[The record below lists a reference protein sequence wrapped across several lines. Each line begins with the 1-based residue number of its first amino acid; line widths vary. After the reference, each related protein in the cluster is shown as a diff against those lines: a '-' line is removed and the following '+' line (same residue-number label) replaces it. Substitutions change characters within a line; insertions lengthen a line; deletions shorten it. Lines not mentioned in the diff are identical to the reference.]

1 VTDSGDDHPG
11 QAFPPG
17 RSGGLFDITWQLGGL
32 RQPTSHNAS
41 TTAIETIIPVNSL
54 LRQLWAVATIIMMVA
69 SGCAPRQ
76 PFYFF
81 EDGDLSHYV
90 GAVQK
95 IEYPDTCQEPLNEA
109 AGTIEPLTLTNS
121 KFEEIWELTLEDA
134 IRTALEN
141 GKVLRNLGGRFSS
154 FGGPRPQ
161 TGEPPVSLLTAPDAT
176 PTVYDPALVETD
188 PFRGVESALAQ
199 FDVQLSSSLT
209 WERQDRPQNV
219 GGPGTIIFQ
228 QHLLGDT
235 GNWTSGLQKRT
246 ATGATFGVSNET
258 LFDNNNSPI
267 RQTGV
272 PSTWTTNYDFSFQQ
286 PLLQGAGLTYNRIAG
301 PDSFENLYG
310 RPNFRGVLLA
320 RVNADISLADFEI
333 GVRNL
338 ISDTEQ
344 AYWELYFAF
353 RDLEARKI
361 GRDSSLEAWRRVHAL
376 YVEQSRG
383 GEADK
388 EAQARE
394 QYFFFRSAV
403 ETSLNL
409 VYSAE
414 NRLRYMMGIS
424 ASDGR
429 LIRPADEPTT
439 ARVTFD
445 WQQSL
450 VEALSRSAELRR
462 QKWRIKQRELELTAA
477 KNLVLPRLDLVGR
490 WRFLGMGHDLLGA
503 NNSYGADGA
512 DPLEGTNAYAT
523 LLQGEFQ
530 EWQAGAQFLM
540 PLGFR
545 RELATVRH
553 HQLQLAKA
561 RAQLQDEEL
570 EVSHA
575 LVEAIRNID
584 TNFALAQTNFNRRVA
599 AERQVEAV
607 QAAYDAGTTTFD
619 QLLDAQRRRAEA
631 ESSYYRSLVD
641 YNRSI
646 AQFHFRKGS
655 LLEYNG
661 VFLSEGPWPG
671 KAYFDAHRRARQRDA
686 SIYLDYG
693 HSRPGVF
700 SRGPI
705 TQQFNTVGAAANA
718 VQMPPRDPATREL
731 PALLPTEAGEQA
743 EELPVPAAAPSF
755 PAAAAEFPG
764 TELPAP
770 GRSASA
776 IDATAAVPAAGIN
789 THRDAELMTVGWQQP
804 TTPTVAPVAS
814 PDAAAAQLR

>member
-1 VTDSGDDHPG
+1 VK
-11 QAFPPG
+11 
-17 RSGGLFDITWQLGGL
+17 
-32 RQPTSHNAS
+32 
-41 TTAIETIIPVNSL
+41 SL
-54 LRQLWAVATIIMMVA
+54 LRQLWAAATGIAIVA

-95 IEYPDTCQEPLNEA
+95 IEYPDSCQDPLDEA
-109 AGTIEPLTLTNS
+109 AGTVEPLTLSNS
-121 KFEEIWELTLEDA
+121 NFDEIWELSLEEA

-188 PFRGVESALAQ
+188 PFRGVESALAL

-209 WERQDRPQNV
+209 WERQNRPQNV

-235 GNWTSGLQKRT
+235 GNWTTGLQKRT

-267 RQTGV
+267 RQEGV
-272 PSTWTTNYDFSFQQ
+272 PSTWNTNYDFTFNQ

-301 PDSFENLYG
+301 PDAFENLYG

-338 ISDTEQ
+338 VSDTEQ
-344 AYWELYFAF
+344 AYWELYFAY

-361 GRDSSLEAWRRVHAL
+361 GRDSALEAWRRVHAL

-394 QYFFFRSAV
+394 QYFFFRSEV
-403 ETSLNL
+403 EQSLNS

-424 ASDGR
+424 SSDGR

-439 ARVTFD
+439 ARVAFD

-503 NNSYGADGA
+503 NNSYGADGL

-553 HQLQLAKA
+553 HQLQLAKT

-619 QLLDAQRRRAEA
+619 QLLQAQRLRAQA
-631 ESSYYRSLVD
+631 ESAYFRSLVD

-686 SIYLDYG
+686 SLYLDYG

-705 TQQFNTVGAAANA
+705 TQQFNAVGAAANGM
-718 VQMPPRDPATREL
+718 QLPPRDPATREL
-731 PALLPTEAGEQA
+731 PAKLPEGLDSAA
-743 EELPVPAAAPSF
+743 EELPTPEPADAVPSF
-755 PAAAAEFPG
+755 PAAAAGFPG
-764 TELPAP
+764 AEMVPPSLLGT
-770 GRSASA
+770 GGGSA
-776 IDATAAVPAAGIN
+776 IDAVGPASTDQAVGRQAAVV
-789 THRDAELMTVGWQQP
+789 TVGFQQP
-804 TTPTVAPVAS
+804 VQPDATPIDS
-814 PDAAAAQLR
+814 PTAAAAQLR

>member
-1 VTDSGDDHPG
+1 MLVT
-11 QAFPPG
+11 
-17 RSGGLFDITWQLGGL
+17 
-32 RQPTSHNAS
+32 
-41 TTAIETIIPVNSL
+41 
-54 LRQLWAVATIIMMVA
+54 

-95 IEYPDTCQEPLNEA
+95 IEYPDTCQDPLNEA
-109 AGTIEPLTLTNS
+109 AGTVEPLTLTNS
-121 KFEEIWELTLEDA
+121 KFDQIWELTLEDA

-209 WERQDRPQNV
+209 WDRQNRPANV
-219 GGPGTIIFQ
+219 TNVSGDFRFFQ
-228 QHLLGDT
+228 QHILGDT
-235 GNWTSGLQKRT
+235 GRWTSGLQKRT
-246 ATGATFGVSNET
+246 ATGATFGLSNEV
-258 LFDNNNSPI
+258 FYDNQNQPI
-267 RQTGV
+267 RQI
-272 PSTWTTNYDFSFQQ
+272 PSSWSTQYDFTFQQ

-301 PDSFENLYG
+301 PDAFENLYG

-376 YVEQSRG
+376 YIEQSRG

-394 QYFFFRSAV
+394 QYFFFRSEV
-403 ETSLNL
+403 ERSLNL

-439 ARVTFD
+439 ARITFD

-477 KNLVLPRLDLVGR
+477 KNLILPRLDLIGT
-490 WRFLGMGHDLLGA
+490 WRFRGMGADLLGG
-503 NNSYGADGA
+503 NNSYDANPIA
-512 DPLEGTNAYAT
+512 NPTPPPAQIASPLPGTNAYST

-619 QLLDAQRRRAEA
+619 QLLDAQRRRADA
-631 ESSYYRSLVD
+631 ESSYYRSLID

-705 TQQFNTVGAAANA
+705 TQDFNAVGAAANA

-731 PALLPTEAGEQA
+731 PAMLPTEASENA
-743 EELPVPAAAPSF
+743 EELPVPAAAPVF
-755 PAAAAEFPG
+755 PAAAADFPG
-764 TELPAP
+764 TEMPTPSRA
-770 GRSASA
+770 ASA
-776 IDATAAVPAAGIN
+776 IDAITGTPAADSN
-789 THRDAELMTVGWQQP
+789 SQRDAELMTVGWQQP
-804 TTPTVAPVAS
+804 TAPTVAPVAN